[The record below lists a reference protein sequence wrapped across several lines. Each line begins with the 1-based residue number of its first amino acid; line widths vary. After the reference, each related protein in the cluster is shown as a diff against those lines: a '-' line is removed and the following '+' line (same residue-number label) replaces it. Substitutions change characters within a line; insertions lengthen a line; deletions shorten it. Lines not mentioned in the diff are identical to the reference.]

1 MSERKNA
8 KRLDTEVIHA
18 GELRPRVLGAVAMP
32 VFQSA
37 MFETE
42 GGAGYY
48 GVRYIR
54 LNNTPNHDAL
64 HAKIAALE
72 RAEAAI
78 VASSGMAAI
87 SSALLSVLSSGDHLL
102 AQDCLYGGTYDF
114 VTKDFASLGIA
125 YDFIDPNDTAS
136 WETKIRPNTKAIYVE
151 AMTNPLLQV
160 ADLEAVVRFARAR
173 GIVSLIDATFAS
185 PANYRAIEAGF
196 DISLHSCTKYLN
208 GHNDI
213 VAGSAAG
220 SAARIEKVAHKMA
233 HLGGALDP
241 HACFLLHRGIKTLA
255 LRVRY
260 QNESALA
267 IARFLAAHAAVA
279 RVNYAGLETHPHHA
293 RARRLFAGFGGVMSF
308 ELRGGVAAAERFMRR
323 VTIPAIAPSLGG
335 VETLLTRPAQT
346 SHAGLTPAE
355 RASAGVSDALVRLSV
370 GIEATE
376 DVIEDFA
383 QALSE

>member
-1 MSERKNA
+1 MSERKIET
-8 KRLDTEVIHA
+8 RLDTEVVHA
-18 GELRPRVLGAVAMP
+18 GELRPRVLGAIAMP

-37 MFETE
+37 TFENTGDE
-42 GGAGYY
+42 GYY

-87 SSALLSVLSSGDHLL
+87 SSALLAILSSGDHLL

-114 VTKDFASLGIA
+114 VTKDFAHLGLA

-136 WETKIRPNTKAIYVE
+136 WEAKLRPNTKAIYVE
-151 AMTNPLLQV
+151 AMTNPTLQV
-160 ADLEAVVRFARAR
+160 ADLEAAVRFARAH
-173 GIVSLIDATFAS
+173 GLVSVIDATFAS
-185 PANYRAIEAGF
+185 PVNYRAIEAGF
-196 DISLHSCTKYLN
+196 DLSLHSCTKYMN
-208 GHNDI
+208 GHSDI

-220 SAARIEKVAHKMA
+220 SAALVEKVARKMA
-233 HLGGALDP
+233 HLGGSLDP

-255 LRVRY
+255 LRVRH
-260 QNESALA
+260 QNASALA
-267 IARFLAAHAAVA
+267 IAEFLAGHAAIA
-279 RVNYAGLETHPHHA
+279 RVNYAGLASHPNHA
-293 RARRLFAGFGGVMSF
+293 RARKLFAGFGGVMSF
-308 ELRGGVAAAERFMRR
+308 ELRGGLAAADRFMQR

-335 VETLLTRPAQT
+335 VETLMTRPAQT

-355 RASAGVSDALVRLSV
+355 RASAGIPDALVRLSV
-370 GIEATE
+370 GIEAA
-376 DVIEDFA
+376 DDLIADFA
-383 QALSE
+383 QALAV